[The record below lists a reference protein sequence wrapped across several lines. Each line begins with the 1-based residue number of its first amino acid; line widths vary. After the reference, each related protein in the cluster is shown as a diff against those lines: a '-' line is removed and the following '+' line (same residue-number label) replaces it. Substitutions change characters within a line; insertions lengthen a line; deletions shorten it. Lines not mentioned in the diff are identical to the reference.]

1 MMDLKRI
8 LILEENTDHLEL
20 LTALL
25 EEQFTPID
33 IHTVETIEDCLD
45 FLEQTDYDIIVTG
58 YLIHSTPITERLRD
72 LLLYSRGAPVIVI
85 SGSGDESIAAD
96 VIKCGASE
104 YLVKTK
110 KTLEK
115 LPLLISKYF
124 KKGKTKASP
133 QKAKSHDTQSQLLRE
148 MDRLMQKARTITV
161 DIATKSTGKE
171 TDSVDSLFSQI
182 KRLRKLIQAHK

>member
-1 MMDLKRI
+1 MVLKRI

-25 EEQFTPID
+25 EDQFTPID

-45 FLEQTDYDIIVTG
+45 FLEQTDYDIVITG
-58 YLIHSTPITERLRD
+58 YLIHSTPIIERLKD
-72 LLLYSRGAPVIVI
+72 ILLYSRGAPVIVI
-85 SGSGDESIAAD
+85 SGSGDEAIAAD

-124 KKGKTKASP
+124 KRGRSKTVP
-133 QKAKSHDTQSQLLRE
+133 QKAKADNTQGQLLRE

-161 DIATKSTGKE
+161 DIATKSPTKD

-182 KRLRKLIQAHK
+182 KRLRKLIQKP